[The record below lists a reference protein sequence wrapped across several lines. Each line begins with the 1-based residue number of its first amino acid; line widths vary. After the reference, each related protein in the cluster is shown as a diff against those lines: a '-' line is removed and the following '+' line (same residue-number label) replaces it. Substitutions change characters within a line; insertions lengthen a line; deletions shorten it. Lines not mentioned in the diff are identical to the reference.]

1 MLWVVL
7 ANSDLKKE
15 FLARGI
21 SDTVKIEWAGA
32 IEDFPNHSNAD
43 AFFDLLFNN
52 SEERKKLL
60 SQLLPKPVII
70 NSVVA
75 GETGFPFIH
84 INAWNTFLQ
93 RELIEAAC
101 SNEKNRMMAEKIFSA
116 LNRQTKWVA
125 VIAGFISARVVAAI
139 INEAYYALEE
149 NVSTKEEIDTAM
161 KLGTNYPY
169 GPFEWADKIGLK
181 NIYDLLITL
190 SGTEKRYQPSVLLQK
205 EALN

>member
-7 ANSDLKKE
+7 ANGDQKKE

-21 SDTVKIEWAGA
+21 SETVKIEWASR
-32 IEDFPNHSNAD
+32 IEEFLNHSNAD
-43 AFFDLLFNN
+43 AFFDLLFNT
-52 SEERKKLL
+52 SDARIKLL
-60 SQLLPKPVII
+60 SQLLPKPVFI
-70 NSVVA
+70 NSVVYRV
-75 GETGFPFIH
+75 TGFPFIH

-93 RELIEAAC
+93 REMIEASC
-101 SNEKNRMMAEKIFSA
+101 SDDKNRMLAEKIFSA
-116 LNRQTKWVA
+116 MNRNPKWFTG
-125 VIAGFISARVVAAI
+125 ITGFISPRVVVAI

-190 SGTEKRYQPSVLLQK
+190 SVTEKRYRPSGLLQK

>member
-7 ANSDLKKE
+7 ANSELKNE
-15 FLARGI
+15 FLAHGF
-21 SDTVKIEWAGA
+21 SDTLQIEWIDT
-32 IEDFPNHSNAD
+32 IEKFSDYSNAD
-43 AFFDLLFNN
+43 AFFDLLFHN
-52 SEERKKLL
+52 SEERIKLL

-70 NSVVA
+70 NSVVT
-75 GETGFPFIH
+75 GDTGFPFIH

-93 RELIEAAC
+93 RDMIEASC
-101 SNEKNRMMAEKIFSA
+101 SDEKNRMMGEKIFLA
-116 LNRQTKWVA
+116 MNRNPKWLTG
-125 VIAGFISARVVAAI
+125 ITGFISPRVVVAI

-169 GPFEWADKIGLK
+169 GPFEWAGKIGLK

-190 SGTEKRYQPSVLLQK
+190 SVTEKRYQPSGLLQK
-205 EALN
+205 EALI

>member
-7 ANSDLKKE
+7 ANSELKKE
-15 FLARGI
+15 FLAHGI
-21 SDTVKIEWAGA
+21 SDSVKIEWIGTM
-32 IEDFPNHSNAD
+32 EEFSKHSNAD
-43 AFFDLLFNN
+43 AFFDLLFQN
-52 SEERKKLL
+52 SEERLKHL

-70 NSVVA
+70 NSVVT

-93 RELIEAAC
+93 REMIEASC
-101 SNEKNRMMAEKIFSA
+101 SDEKYRKIAEKIFSEM
-116 LNRQTKWVA
+116 NRNTIWVTG
-125 VIAGFISARVVAAI
+125 ITGFISPRVVVAI
-139 INEAYYALEE
+139 INEAYYTLGE

-181 NIYDLLITL
+181 NIYDLLNIL
-190 SGTEKRYQPSVLLQK
+190 SVTEKRYQPSGLLQK

>member
-7 ANSDLKKE
+7 ANTELKKE
-15 FLARGI
+15 FLAHGI
-21 SDTVKIEWAGA
+21 SNSVKIEWIGRM
-32 IEDFPNHSNAD
+32 EEFSRHSNAD
-43 AFFDLLFNN
+43 AFFDLLFQN
-52 SEERKKLL
+52 SEERIKFL
-60 SQLLPKPVII
+60 SQFLPKPVFI
-70 NSVVA
+70 NSVIA

-84 INAWNTFLQ
+84 INGWNTFLQ
-93 RELIEAAC
+93 RDMIEAGC
-101 SNEKNRMMAEKIFSA
+101 SDEKNRIVAEKIFSA
-116 LNRQTKWVA
+116 MNRTPKWFTG
-125 VIAGFISARVVAAI
+125 ITGFISPRVVAAI
-139 INEAYYALEE
+139 INEAYYALGE

-190 SGTEKRYQPSVLLQK
+190 SVTEKRYRPSGLLQK

>member
-7 ANSDLKKE
+7 ANSELKKE
-15 FLARGI
+15 FLAHGI
-21 SDTVKIEWAGA
+21 SDTVKIEWVGR
-32 IEDFPNHSNAD
+32 IEEFSNHSNAD
-43 AFFDLLFNN
+43 AFFDLLFHK
-52 SEERKKLL
+52 SEERIKRL
-60 SQLLPKPVII
+60 SQLLPKAVII
-70 NSVVA
+70 NSVVT

-84 INAWNTFLQ
+84 INGWNTFLQ
-93 RELIEAAC
+93 RDMIEATC
-101 SNEKNRMMAEKIFSA
+101 SDEKNRKMAEKIFSA
-116 LNRQTKWVA
+116 MNRNTKW
-125 VIAGFISARVVAAI
+125 ITGITGFISARVVAAI
-139 INEAYYALEE
+139 INEAYYALGE

-190 SGTEKRYQPSVLLQK
+190 SATEKRYQPSGLLQK

>member
-1 MLWVVL
+1 M

-21 SDTVKIEWAGA
+21 SDSVKIEWAGA
-32 IEDFPNHSNAD
+32 IEDFPIHSNAD

-93 RELIEAAC
+93 RELIEVAC

-190 SGTEKRYQPSVLLQK
+190 SGTEKRYQPSILLQK